1 MEKFVRISYT
11 GRIKEGNIFD
21 TTDKDLAKKEGIFDE
36 NRVYKP
42 LSVVVGQGQVIEGL
56 DEVLKDMKKGEKR
69 AVEIPPE
76 KGYGKKDPNLIK
88 LVPLRAFKKEG
99 VRPVPG
105 MPVELDG
112 RIARIQ
118 TVSGGRVR
126 VDFNHELAGK
136 TLVYNVKI
144 EDIATKNEDRIRFLI
159 ERSFNDAEDFNIKI
173 NKKILEIEIPE
184 KAYKDRNVLL
194 RKASLSGDIFRFLNF
209 ESIMFVEVWEKE
221 KSK

>member
-1 MEKFVRISYT
+1 
-11 GRIKEGNIFD
+11 
-21 TTDKDLAKKEGIFDE
+21 
-36 NRVYKP
+36 
-42 LSVVVGQGQVIEGL
+42 
-56 DEVLKDMKKGEKR
+56 MKKGEKR